1 MTTPIAAGPLDR
13 RVVPHVVGPW
23 YALPPIGCDQW
34 EVTLGMMRLTINAN
48 SHQAAKR
55 VAVSHWAACSGDP
68 EKFKRAI
75 EARIAER
82 WRGGIRARRIV
93 RHNDRVEGRDAA
105 SSRRVPC
112 TDGLYVGTTEKE

>member
-23 YALPPIGCDQW
+23 YALPPAGCDQW
-34 EVTLGMMRLTINAN
+34 EVVLGTMRLTINAN
-48 SHQAAKR
+48 SHQAAKK
-55 VAVSHWAACSGDP
+55 VAISHWAACNGEP

-82 WRGGIRARRIV
+82 WRGGIKARRIV
-93 RHNDRVEGRDAA
+93 RHNVQISGAGTDSAGSEG
-105 SSRRVPC
+105 
-112 TDGLYVGTTEKE
+112 

>member
-23 YALPPIGCDQW
+23 YALPPAGCDQW
-34 EVTLGMMRLTINAN
+34 EVVLGTMRLTINAN
-48 SHQAAKR
+48 SHQAAKK
-55 VAVSHWAACSGDP
+55 VAISHWAACNGEP

-82 WRGGIRARRIV
+82 WRGGIKARRIV
-93 RHNDRVEGRDAA
+93 RHNV
-105 SSRRVPC
+105 
-112 TDGLYVGTTEKE
+112 

>member
-13 RVVPHVVGPW
+13 KVVPHVVGPL

-93 RHNDRVEGRDAA
+93 RHNINSAAENSGRKQQ
-105 SSRRVPC
+105 V
-112 TDGLYVGTTEKE
+112 GLSDELAGKT